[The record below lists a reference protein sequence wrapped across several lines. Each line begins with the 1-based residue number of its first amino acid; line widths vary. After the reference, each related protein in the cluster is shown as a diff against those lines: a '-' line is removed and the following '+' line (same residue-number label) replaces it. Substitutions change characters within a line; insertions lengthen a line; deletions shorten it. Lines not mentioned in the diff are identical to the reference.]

1 MRTFQALAI
10 VLCVFGAIHLL
21 QGPAFFWPDRFDPSH
36 GVLLG
41 GLSSRLLGAGLVVVD
56 DCGRM
61 AGPQAGRGA
70 GRAAPPPGGA
80 RAAGGGGAGGA
91 GPGGRP
97 ARRGGGRAGGG
108 GGPTAGPRRPA
119 GSCAISC

>member
-41 GLSSRLLGAGLVVVD
+41 GLSSRLLGAGLVVVAAL
-56 DCGRM
+56 GLM
-61 AGPQAGRGA
+61 AGRQAGRGD
-70 GRAAPPPGGA
+70 GRAAPPRWQLRYFLLILLALGLASTAFTIGERGPNPDW
-80 RAAGGGGAGGA
+80 RA
-91 GPGGRP
+91 P
-97 ARRGGGRAGGG
+97 ASEGVQ
-108 GGPTAGPRRPA
+108 PT
-119 GSCAISC
+119 